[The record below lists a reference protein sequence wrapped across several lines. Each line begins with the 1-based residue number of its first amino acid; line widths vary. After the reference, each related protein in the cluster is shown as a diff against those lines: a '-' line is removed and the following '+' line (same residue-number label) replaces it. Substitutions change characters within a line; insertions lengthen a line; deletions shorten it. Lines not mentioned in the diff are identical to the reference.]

1 MNSHAHIEMINLSN
15 DAEFKVL
22 FDRYYVPLCLFA
34 DRYLENEEM
43 AADIVQES
51 FLKLWQ
57 LRKDFF
63 YLHQARSFLY
73 TTVRNKSLNELDH
86 RKVVSEYTLQAL
98 QKSKESFFTDHLIES
113 ETYRVLSEAIDQLP
127 PQTRAVMRLAL
138 DGFSNAEIA
147 QELTISG
154 ETVHSLKKIAYR
166 KLRVV
171 LKEYYF
177 LLLLI

>member
-1 MNSHAHIEMINLSN
+1 MINLSN

-86 RKVVSEYTLQAL
+86 RKVVSEYTLQTL